1 MKLNINSLV
10 TAVVFFDTTIIATS
24 FSGGTVYAHQSNK
37 NYQMNKKV
45 FVCKYVGK
53 PHVDERLQTGQNP
66 ISVSTHAIQH
76 NGWDG
81 QIPGWFSDAQGR
93 SYVIAYDHGQPEPS
107 VKDCPAPDT
116 KPPVTPPV
124 TPPTTNPGNPGQG
137 GGGHVLGDTTTTAT
151 VEPTATLVNT
161 GQNAWVN
168 AIVGLTIIALT
179 LAVARLPRKSL
190 AIENK

>member
-1 MKLNINSLV
+1 MKLKINSLV
-10 TAVVFFDTTIIATS
+10 TAVVFVATTLIATS

-76 NGWDG
+76 NGWNG

-107 VKDCPAPDT
+107 VSDCPT
-116 KPPVTPPV
+116 TVKPPVTPPL
-124 TPPTTNPGNPGQG
+124 TPPTNTPSTPGQG
-137 GGGHVLGDTTTTAT
+137 GGGHVLAASTTAEVT
-151 VEPTATLVNT
+151 PAGQLVNT
-161 GQNAWVN
+161 GANAWVN
-168 AIVGLTIIALT
+168 AFVGLVMIGLA
-179 LAVARLPRKSL
+179 LAVVRMPHSL
-190 AIENK
+190 RDSL